1 MQSPMRSTSFARF
14 LFQYRKR
21 YGLHA
26 ILSFHTGIRSLR
38 VSIPQAVWIACNFQ
52 FPRVSYNAATFQYR
66 KRYGLH
72 AIIGHAPS
80 NEHRSVSIPQA
91 VWIACNV
98 ESDVS
103 HPGWCGFNTA
113 SGMDCMQFSCG
124 DAPLHEIGV
133 SIPQAVW
140 IACNFLFLKGSDQ
153 MNTVSIPQAVWIACN
168 LDEWYPLLPTERVSI
183 PQAVW
188 IACNFAITIPPKVS
202 FSVSIPQAVWIA
214 CNLQKDESGQ
224 DGQVSIPQAV
234 WIACNHMSAHRAGSG
249 SAFQYRKRY
258 GLHAM
263 SAARE
268 IRETRSSFNTASGM
282 DCMQFVFVS
291 KEVRRELVSIPQ
303 AVWIACNC
311 FLRSERARHRQ
322 RCVSIPQAVWIAC
335 NRISSVAGCML

>member
-188 IACNFAITIPPKVS
+188 IACNEKNFLVS
-202 FSVSIPQAVWIA
+202 QAFP
-214 CNLQKDESGQ
+214 C
-224 DGQVSIPQAV
+224 
-234 WIACNHMSAHRAGSG
+234 
-249 SAFQYRKRY
+249 
-258 GLHAM
+258 
-263 SAARE
+263 
-268 IRETRSSFNTASGM
+268 FNTASGM
-282 DCMQFVFVS
+282 DCMQSRTPLSPPFMQGFNTAS
-291 KEVRRELVSIPQ
+291 GMDCMQWQDLRSGIPR
-303 AVWIACNC
+303 ANC
-311 FLRSERARHRQ
+311 FNTASGMDCMQYCLPEALET
-322 RCVSIPQAVWIAC
+322 VSPKTEFLTMTPFS
-335 NRISSVAGCML
+335 RFFPK

>member
-282 DCMQFVFVS
+282 DCMQYCLPEALETVS
-291 KEVRRELVSIPQ
+291 PKTE
-303 AVWIACNC
+303 
-311 FLRSERARHRQ
+311 FLTMTPFSRFF
-322 RCVSIPQAVWIAC
+322 PK
-335 NRISSVAGCML
+335 